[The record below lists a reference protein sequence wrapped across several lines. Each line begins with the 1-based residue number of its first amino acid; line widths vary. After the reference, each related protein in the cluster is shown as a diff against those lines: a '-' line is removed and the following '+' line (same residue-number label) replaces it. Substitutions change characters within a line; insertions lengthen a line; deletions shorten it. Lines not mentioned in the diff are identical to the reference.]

1 MNYSKNVRYKRKPKV
16 PLFVK
21 RVLVFWLVALIIG
34 GVIGFLIGRSISAVG
49 LEETEVMAETSTTI
63 PSPHPMSQAHLFKKL
78 LNQHQKLNLSAWVYS
93 ESQLIVIVKSVVE
106 TGQRTDQLMK
116 MEICLFT
123 QHQANLRLNV

>member
-63 PSPHPMSQAHLFKKL
+63 PSPTPYVTSTPVQKL